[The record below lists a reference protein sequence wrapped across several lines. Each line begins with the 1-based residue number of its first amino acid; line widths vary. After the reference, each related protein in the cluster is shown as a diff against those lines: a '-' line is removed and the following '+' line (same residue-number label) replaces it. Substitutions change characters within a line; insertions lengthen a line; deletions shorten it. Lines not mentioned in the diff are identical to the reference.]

1 MTASEFHVSSVV
13 VRAAPAHL
21 GRLSGM
27 IAGLEGA
34 EVHAT
39 DPRGKMIVTLE
50 AASEAEAL
58 GMVERIRGMSGAV
71 DVSLVYHQC
80 EREDPGE
87 CAARAGRTPS

>member
-1 MTASEFHVSSVV
+1 MTATEFHVSSVV
-13 VRAAPAHL
+13 VQASPAHL
-21 GRLSGM
+21 ARLSGM

-58 GMVERIRGMSGAV
+58 GMVERIRGMKGAV
-71 DVSLVYHQC
+71 DVSLVYHQRD
-80 EREDPGE
+80 REGPGE
-87 CAARAGRTPS
+87 GHAHTGSARP